1 MKNIKLE
8 GTESVRA
15 NINMFA
21 GRADNKLKEVVKD
34 AAFEFEGKAKEQLT
48 INKSVISGTLRRSV
62 IAEPGED
69 DFNWLVGAN
78 TDYAA
83 AVEARKP
90 YFQPTI
96 AHIESEYPELVTKK
110 MRGVI

>member
-8 GTESVRA
+8 GMESVRT
-15 NINMFA
+15 NINMLV
-21 GRADNKLKEVVKD
+21 GRTDGKLKEIVKD
-34 AAFEFEGKAKEQLT
+34 AAFEFEGKAKEQIT
-48 INKSVISGTLRRSV
+48 INKSVITGTLRRSI

-96 AHIESEYPELVTKK
+96 AHIESEYPELITKK
-110 MRGVI
+110 MREVI

>member
-8 GTESVRA
+8 GMESVRG
-15 NINMFA
+15 NIDMFA
-21 GRADNKLKEVVKD
+21 NRADNKLKETVKD
-34 AAFEFEGKAKEQLT
+34 AAFEFEGKAKEQIT
-48 INKSVISGTLRRSV
+48 INKSVITGTLRRGV
-62 IAEPGED
+62 TAKPGED

-90 YFQPTI
+90 YFGPTI
-96 AHIESEYPELVTKK
+96 AHIETEYPELITKK
-110 MRGVI
+110 MREII

>member
-8 GTESVRA
+8 GMGSVRG
-15 NINMFA
+15 NIDMFA
-21 GRADNKLKEVVKD
+21 NRADNKLKETVKD
-34 AAFEFEGKAKEQLT
+34 AAFEFEGKAEEQIT
-48 INKSVISGTLRRSV
+48 INKSVITGTLRRSI
-62 IAEPGED
+62 IAKPGED

-78 TDYAA
+78 TNYAA

-96 AHIESEYPELVTKK
+96 AHIESEYPELITKK
-110 MRGVI
+110 LRGAI